1 MEVQSPPVRPRWQA
15 FLLSLWQRLWFRI
28 ALGALLLAAITGVVT
43 FAHFYTKYERIV
55 DDRIRRPIFNEPA
68 QIFAAADRVSPGDE
82 RTMTGIVAEL
92 RHAGY
97 ASGSE
102 TATSKV
108 GIYSQH
114 GTKIQI
120 KPGPESYQPGQD
132 ATIEI
137 KGEQIGSI
145 TGAKGEALQYYD
157 LEPQLV
163 TGLFDAKNRSIR
175 RLLTYNE
182 IPAVVRNAIISVED
196 RRFFEH
202 RGINYVR
209 LVEGLL
215 TPVLRHRRMQ
225 GGSTLTMQMARSF
238 FLSDERSASRKLA
251 EMMIA
256 LILEHRFTK
265 EQILEIYVNQVDL
278 GQRGS
283 FDIRGFGEGALAYFG
298 KDIKSLNLPEAALL
312 AGMVNGPSY
321 FSPYRHP
328 GRAVKRRNI
337 VLLSMYENHVI
348 DREAMKAAE
357 AMPLNLAPMSR
368 QAEDAP
374 YYVDMV
380 RDRLLTQYDEADLDN
395 GDLRVYTSLD
405 LQLQN
410 AATEAVEEGMRQV
423 DAAVMRQR
431 THRIR
436 HGKGKAAQV
445 TTEVTSGPMPQ
456 VALVAIDPHT
466 GEVLA
471 LAGGRDYSA
480 SQLNHAL
487 AKRPTGSIFKPFV
500 YAAAINTGLT
510 GDPAKAFTQI
520 TMLDASP
527 GVFDDNGRPW
537 SPRNFDP
544 TESTGEVTARFAL
557 QHSINTA
564 TVRMALLVGLDK
576 VADLAK
582 MAGITDVKPTPSMAI
597 GTYSATPLDMAGAYT
612 VFANG
617 GVRLPTTFIRAIR
630 NQTQEEDKSGIEAG
644 AGSKNAVL
652 DPRVSYVITDM
663 LEAVLNGGTASAV
676 RAKFQAPA
684 AGKTGTSHDAW
695 FAGYTSNLL
704 CIIWVGND
712 DYSDIKL
719 EGAKAAAPIWTDFM
733 VRAQKLARYHDMQP
747 FTPPA
752 GVIAVH
758 LDKVSNLPADDSC
771 PDDYDAYFVDGT
783 VPAATC
789 DHPEGPQRNFFDKLF
804 GIGKHPETVLPPIT
818 QPVAPTTT
826 PVPGQPTDTTSTAQ
840 GSPTN
845 PEAKP
850 KKRGFWH
857 RLFGGGGKKDQ
868 DTGDT
873 TATEQQ

>member
-15 FLLSLWQRLWFRI
+15 FLLSLWQRIWFRI
-28 ALGALLLAAITGVVT
+28 VLGAFLVFVIAGCFT
-43 FAHFYTKYERIV
+43 FVHFYTKYERIV

-68 QIFAAADRVSPGDE
+68 QIFAAADRVSTGDE
-82 RTMTGIVAEL
+82 RSITGIVAEL
-92 RHAGY
+92 RRAGY
-97 ASGSE
+97 VSGAE
-102 TATSKV
+102 TTRSNV
-108 GIYSQH
+108 GAYSQH
-114 GTKIQI
+114 GPKIQI
-120 KPGPESYQPGQD
+120 KPGPDSYQPGKD
-132 ATIEI
+132 ATLEI
-137 KGEQIGSI
+137 TGGQISSI
-145 TGAKGEALQYYD
+145 TGRDGEALPFYD

-238 FLSDERSASRKLA
+238 FLSNERSASRKLA

-283 FDIRGFGEGALAYFG
+283 FNIRGFGEGALAYFG
-298 KDIKSLNLPEAALL
+298 KDITSLNLPQAALL

-328 GRAVKRRNI
+328 DRAIKRRNV

-348 DREAMKAAE
+348 NHETMKSAE
-357 AMPLNLAPMSR
+357 ETPLNLAPMSR

-374 YYVDMV
+374 YYVDLV
-380 RDRLLTQYDEADLDN
+380 RDRLLTQYDESDLDN
-395 GDLRVYTSLD
+395 GALRVYTSLD

-410 AATEAVEEGMRQV
+410 AATEAIEEGMRQV
-423 DAAVMRQR
+423 DAAVIRQR
-431 THRIR
+431 TRRIR
-436 HGKGKAAQV
+436 QGNGKSAVVTTQV
-445 TTEVTSGPMPQ
+445 TAGPMPQ

-500 YAAAINTGLT
+500 YAAAINSALT
-510 GDPAKAFTQI
+510 GDPAKAFTQV
-520 TMLDASP
+520 TMLDASL
-527 GVFDDNGRPW
+527 GTFDDNGRPW

-576 VADLAK
+576 VAGLAK
-582 MAGITDVKPTPSMAI
+582 AAGITDVRPTPSMAI
-597 GTYSATPLDMAGAYT
+597 GTYSATPLDMAAAYT
-612 VFANG
+612 LFANG
-617 GVRLPTTFIRAIR
+617 GVRLPTTLIRSIR
-630 NQTQEEDKSGIEAG
+630 NQTEEEDKSGIEED
-644 AGSKNAVL
+644 AGSKKAIL

-663 LEAVLNGGTASAV
+663 LGAVLNGGTASAV
-676 RAKFQAPA
+676 RARFQAPA

-712 DYSDIKL
+712 DYSDIKI
-719 EGAKAAAPIWTDFM
+719 EGAKAAAPIWADFM
-733 VRAQKLARYHDMQP
+733 LRAQKLTRYHEMQA
-747 FTPPA
+747 FTPPP
-752 GVIAVH
+752 GVVSVH
-758 LDKVSNLPADDSC
+758 LDKLSNLPADGTC

-789 DHPEGPQRNFFDKLF
+789 GHPEGPQRNFFDKIF
-804 GIGKHPETVLPPIT
+804 GVGKHPETVLPPIT
-818 QPVAPTTT
+818 QPVPSPVV

-840 GSPTN
+840 VQPTN

-850 KKRGFWH
+850 KKKGFWH
-857 RLFGGGGKKDQ
+857 RLFGGGKKTQ
-868 DTGDT
+868 DSGDT
-873 TATEQQ
+873 TASDQQ